1 MQQDKK
7 NKLVYTNIQH
17 NFRRFHGLSNTEY
30 VLLDMINVL
39 CQSDNKS
46 QGWCWQS
53 KETMAFEME
62 LSKPAILKMIEK
74 MIVNGFLIKHP
85 QTKYLRTT
93 DKWKET
99 YFADSEKQK
108 QWLDGRNELLV
119 IPSGKESLPRKAVKN
134 IGKQSLP
141 SDGKQS
147 LPKEDF
153 SGKES
158 LPNNNTSFYN
168 NSKDNNREEN
178 LQFSP
183 PLQTNLSEI
192 PTGSEKTEKPINPD
206 FYGTPIFQNLE
217 AGFIDFVNSEKKQKK
232 PNSGGGAAQN
242 VSNFVSE
249 VDKPAKPKKTVREWF
264 KLSSLTE
271 EQKGKIRELARSFDS
286 PGDFGESLKQWLEY
300 KEAGEINFRN
310 QKINPYKNFET
321 MLKEVT
327 SEANKC
333 KGQSEVFKQAVQH
346 SIDKLYL
353 GLFPEKF
360 ISQTVKNGNFNS
372 KIDRATANNEYLEAL
387 RRGEKLPY

>member
-1 MQQDKK
+1 MP
-7 NKLVYTNIQH
+7 LTYTNIQH

-30 VLLDMINVL
+30 VFLDMINVL
-39 CQSDNKS
+39 SHADNKKG
-46 QGWCWQS
+46 GWCYQS
-53 KETMAFEME
+53 KETMSDEME

-108 QWLDGRNELLV
+108 QWLDERNELLV

-168 NSKDNNREEN
+168 NSKDNNRVEN

-192 PTGSEKTEKPINPD
+192 PTGSENEKRNDIIWGNKKVSDEKRNNPT
-206 FYGTPIFQNLE
+206 FYGRPENETSAL
-217 AGFIDFVNSEKKQKK
+217 NSEKEKK
-232 PNSGGGAAQN
+232 EKEKVAPKEKES
-242 VSNFVSE
+242 
-249 VDKPAKPKKTVREWF
+249 AKPKKPVREWF
-264 KLSSLTE
+264 KLSSLTDT
-271 EQKGKIRELARSFDS
+271 QKAELNALAGKFDNPS
-286 PGDFGESLKQWLEY
+286 AFIESLDKWLVY
-300 KEAGEINFRN
+300 KESGQVNFTLK
-310 QKINPYKNFET
+310 KIPPYKDFDT
-321 MLKEVT
+321 MLSTITTEAKKCQWQ
-327 SEANKC
+327 SEAFV
-333 KGQSEVFKQAVQH
+333 SAVKD
-346 SIDKLYL
+346 SINKLYF

-372 KIDRATANNEYLEAL
+372 KIDRATANNNFMESL
-387 RRGEKLPY
+387 RRGENLPDFDN